1 MKLNPTNKAIL
12 KRLLVGRNSR
22 PLKSIIQRVEPA
34 DLASYLSSN
43 LTKLEKRRLIDAMIT
58 VNKAGAVLEQIPESQ
73 LADLLADINDEK
85 LSRILKHSSINE
97 GSHLLQHTDSLRHEA
112 LLINLSADKKEKLL
126 QFLNYPEDS
135 AGRIMDCNVFTISE
149 NLTAEQG
156 LQRIRQ
162 KSKEESIYYIYVVD
176 EEQRLQG
183 VVSLRSLATA
193 DSQTPIE
200 ELLKKEVVTVPPDMR
215 EEDVAQVVSHYDF
228 IAVPVVDNKGC
239 ILGVITVDDVLD
251 IIEEQATADIYA
263 SAGLQETDRVYSPLT
278 QKVID
283 RTPWMLLNL
292 VLAGTASFVLHL
304 FEGILGELVILA
316 VTKNIVTSTS
326 GNAAIQSLTVTT
338 RGLAVNDFQ
347 FISKSSVIIRETLVG
362 VILGFITGSLAGSAI
377 FILKSDL
384 SYGFFVGLIMFC
396 SMVLTAM
403 VACVTGVSVPIV
415 LKHLNRDPA
424 VGSGV
429 IVTVVT
435 DIFGFF
441 SFLGLATLAMPYFG
455 LS

>member
-34 DLASYLSSN
+34 DLASYLTQ
-43 LTKLEKRRLIDAMIT
+43 LTKLEKRRLIEALVT
-58 VNKAGAVLEQIPESQ
+58 VHRAGSVLVQIPDSQ
-73 LADLLADINDEK
+73 LQGLLEDIDDEK
-85 LSRILKHSSINE
+85 MARILKHSSISE
-97 GSHLLQHTDSLRHEA
+97 GSHLLQFVDHARHNP
-112 LLINLSADKKEKLL
+112 LLVNLSEDKKEKLL

-135 AGRIMDCNVFTISE
+135 AGRIMDSHFFTLSSE
-149 NLTAEQG
+149 LTTQEG
-156 LQRIRQ
+156 LELIRQ
-162 KSKEESIYYIYVVD
+162 KSKEESIYYIYCVSD
-176 EEQRLQG
+176 DLRLTG
-183 VVSLRSLATA
+183 VVSLRDLAISDPNTKIHDIA
-193 DSQTPIE
+193 
-200 ELLKKEVVTVPPDMR
+200 KKEIVTVHPDMP
-215 EEDVAQVVSHYDF
+215 EEQVAQLVSHYDF
-228 IAVPVVDNKGC
+228 IALPVVDDVGK
-239 ILGVITVDDVLD
+239 ILGIITVDDILD

-263 SAGLQETDRVYSPLT
+263 SAGLQESDRVYSPIA
-278 QKVID
+278 QKISS

-292 VLAGTASFVLHL
+292 VLAGTASFVLHM

-347 FISKSSVIIRETLVG
+347 YITKKLVMLRETIVG
-362 VILGFITGSLAGSAI
+362 TTLGLIAGSVAGLAI
-377 FILKSDL
+377 YFLKSDL
-384 SYGFFVGLIMFC
+384 SYSFLVGIVMCL
-396 SMVLTAM
+396 SMIATSF
-403 VACVTGVSVPIV
+403 VACITGVGVPIL

-429 IVTVVT
+429 IVTVIT
-435 DIFGFF
+435 DIFGFM